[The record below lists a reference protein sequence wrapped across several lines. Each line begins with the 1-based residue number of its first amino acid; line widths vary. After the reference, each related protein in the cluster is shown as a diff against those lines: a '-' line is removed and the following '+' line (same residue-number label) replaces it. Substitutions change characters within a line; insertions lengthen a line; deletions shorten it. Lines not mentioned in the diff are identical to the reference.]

1 MSTQQVERLQALL
14 QRVKGNRDAPRAA
27 RSNNS
32 GGDAAPAL
40 RGGAP
45 VNASPVAA
53 AKPAPAP
60 APAPAAAAPRPAA
73 APAPQAPAPQAKKPA
88 PQGPTTPVG
97 MPTPARVAAPP
108 VAAMADELDFSSL
121 PPPGASRAPAQ
132 EPAFTPAERRTRPG
146 ATPLEMAVED
156 TLDRPAVSP
165 VVAQPA
171 RAQPAPAP
179 QAPAPAP
186 PAAQAAPAAK
196 RDGVVLADPVPANPA
211 RPIAQ
216 VLSKQAPITPTSF
229 GDLLKRSLS
238 LRPR

>member
-1 MSTQQVERLQALL
+1 MSTQQVDRLQALL
-14 QRVKGNRDAPRAA
+14 QRVKQNRDAPRASDANPTANA
-27 RSNNS
+27 RTNSNAKAAQAPAVARP
-32 GGDAAPAL
+32 AAPA
-40 RGGAP
+40 A
-45 VNASPVAA
+45 V
-53 AKPAPAP
+53 
-60 APAPAAAAPRPAA
+60 
-73 APAPQAPAPQAKKPA
+73 APQAPAQPVAARKPA

-108 VAAMADELDFSSL
+108 VAAIDDELDFSSL
-121 PPPGASRAPAQ
+121 PPPGASRAPQ

-156 TLDRPAVSP
+156 TLDRPAVAP
-165 VVAQPA
+165 VVPLPTRAAQPA
-171 RAQPAPAP
+171 APPAPAP
-179 QAPAPAP
+179 
-186 PAAQAAPAAK
+186 AAAAAR
-196 RDGVVLADPVPANPA
+196 RDGVVLADPLPATPA